1 MIGYRMP
8 IFKDGNLLTKDM
20 LEQLKFFSVH
30 FANSSLIGYGDGF
43 LNGGNVT
50 GDREVLVLHRSLIK
64 YKNSLLI
71 IPEEVQIPLTKTEEW
86 QSVKL
91 VLTDLECTSE
101 YEQIRLDFQ
110 VDTNLNK
117 DEHILEVCR
126 LRMQAGSVLRYD
138 YAGFEDMNTGYD
150 TLNLIYSDWSAYG
163 GKGIHPEILRRF
175 YKDAVHCAGKEPI
188 DQAFLMQISNLQ
200 GRSCERE
207 LLMFYLNERLKEM
220 KTERNNIEIYEGLKK
235 ALNEMKRGKRQ
246 HMEGRMERRIVV
258 D

>member
-8 IFKDGNLLTKDM
+8 IFKDGNLLTKNM
-20 LEQLKFFSVH
+20 LEELKFFSVH
-30 FANSSLIGYGDGF
+30 FANASLLGYGDGF
-43 LNGGNVT
+43 LTGGNVT

-64 YKNSLLI
+64 YKDSLLI
-71 IPEEVQIPLTKTEEW
+71 IPEKVKIPLVNTVEW

-110 VDTNLNK
+110 VDKKLDKN
-117 DEHILEVCR
+117 EHTLEVCR
-126 LRMQAGSVLRYD
+126 LRMQEGSVLRYD

-150 TLNLIYSDWSAYG
+150 TLNLIHSDWSAYG

-175 YKDAVHCAGKEPI
+175 YKDALRCAGKEPI
-188 DQAFLMQISNLQ
+188 DQTFLMQITNLQ

-207 LLMFYLNERLKEM
+207 LLMFYLNERLKEI
-220 KTERNNIEIYEGLKK
+220 KTERNNVEIYEGLKK
-235 ALNEMKRGKRQ
+235 VLNEIKKGKRQ
-246 HMEGRMERRIVV
+246 HVEGRMERRIVV